1 MRPRGFETRTS
12 IQARDRAGRENVMAE
27 TESNNATAPKKGKLG
42 GLIVMGAVVAVCGFA
57 GFFVPYVFP
66 AAFGLDP
73 EVLNK
78 PDAAPPAFISFGDT
92 LVNLDEGRLNRYLRV
107 KLTLQ
112 VPSHHTDEVE
122 AALAKH
128 RSILKN
134 WLLSYL
140 GDKSMDDIRGAAGQN
155 RLRREIQDYFNSVLS
170 SDVEERVQDVLFE
183 EFNIQ

>member
-1 MRPRGFETRTS
+1 
-12 IQARDRAGRENVMAE
+12 MAE
-27 TESNNATAPKKGKLG
+27 PEATTTTPAKKGKLA
-42 GLIVMGAVVAVCGFA
+42 GLLVMGLVVGVCGFA

-73 EVLNK
+73 EVVNK
-78 PDAAPPAFISFGDT
+78 HDASPPAFISFGDT

-112 VPSHHTDEVE
+112 VSSTYTDEVE

-170 SDVEERVQDVLFE
+170 TDGEERVQDVLFE

>member
-1 MRPRGFETRTS
+1 
-12 IQARDRAGRENVMAE
+12 MAE
-27 TESNNATAPKKGKLG
+27 PEANAESAAPAKKGKLK
-42 GLIVMGAVVAVCGFA
+42 GLLVMGLVVLVCGFA

-73 EVLNK
+73 EILSK
-78 PDAAPPAFISFGDT
+78 PEAVPPDFVSFGDIV
-92 LVNLDEGRLNRYLRV
+92 VNLDEGRLNRYLRV

-112 VPSHHTDEVE
+112 VPSSDTDEVE
-122 AALAKH
+122 AALEKH

-155 RLRREIQDYFNSVLS
+155 RLRREIQDYFNTVLS
-170 SDVEERVQDVLFE
+170 VGDDERVQDVLFE